1 MLENLKKLENQ
12 INSDLSSKI
21 LNSYIE
27 NHELLIEI
35 NDKDLVEVIQFLK
48 SNEKYKFRQLID
60 IAGVDYPNEQK
71 RFKLVYLFLSHEHN
85 HRIKLSIRDG
95 QYPGVDG

>member
-27 NHELLIEI
+27 NNELLIEI

-48 SNEKYKFRQLID
+48 SNEK
-60 IAGVDYPNEQK
+60 
-71 RFKLVYLFLSHEHN
+71 
-85 HRIKLSIRDG
+85 
-95 QYPGVDG
+95 

>member
-71 RFKLVYLFLSHEHN
+71 RFKLVYLFLSH
-85 HRIKLSIRDG
+85 
-95 QYPGVDG
+95 